1 MKKILFLLICT
12 VIFCF
17 VQAQNYS
24 DAVGVR
30 LGNGGETAIGN
41 AISFKHFFNN
51 KASAKV
57 LFDYSDNLTL
67 GLLLEI
73 NKPIKNAANLNCFYG
88 AGAYLGL
95 NAEGTSTTSKLLGVQ
110 GSVGLDYK
118 FANAPINI
126 ELDCKPELNFI
137 DEINLELFNFGLSL
151 RYAFGRK

>member
-1 MKKILFLLICT
+1 MKKIFFLLIFT
-12 VIFCF
+12 ASFCF

-57 LFDYSDNLTL
+57 LFDYSDNLAL

-73 NKPIKNAANLNCFYG
+73 NKPIKNAANLSWFYG
-88 AGAYLGL
+88 AGAYLGFNDL
-95 NAEGTSTTSKLLGVQ
+95 KSLDNRKLLGAQ

-126 ELDCKPELNFI
+126 ELDCKPELNI
-137 DEINLELFNFGLSL
+137 VDEINLELFNFGLSL

>member
-1 MKKILFLLICT
+1 MKKLLLLTLFTTNLY
-12 VIFCF
+12 FG
-17 VQAQNYS
+17 QAQNYS

-30 LGNGGETAIGN
+30 LGNGGENAIGN

-51 KASAKV
+51 KASAKIM
-57 LFDYSDNLTL
+57 FDYSDNLTL

-73 NKPIKNAANLNCFYG
+73 NKPIKNAANLNWFYG
-88 AGAYLGL
+88 AGAYVGL
-95 NAEGTSTTSKLLGVQ
+95 NAEKTVTSRKLLGAQ

-151 RYAFGRK
+151 RYVFSRK